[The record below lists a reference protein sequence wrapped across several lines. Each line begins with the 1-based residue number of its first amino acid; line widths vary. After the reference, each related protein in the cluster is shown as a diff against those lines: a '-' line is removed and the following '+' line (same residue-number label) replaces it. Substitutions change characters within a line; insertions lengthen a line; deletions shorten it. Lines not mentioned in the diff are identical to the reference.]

1 MIIALILG
9 FGDFE
14 RVAVT
19 VVIEM
24 QREAIVVGNAQMIE
38 LIPQRTIE
46 IQRIVLVAPS
56 WEARRL
62 ALLRRPA

>member
-1 MIIALILG
+1 
-9 FGDFE
+9 
-14 RVAVT
+14 VT

-38 LIPQRTIE
+38 LIAQRTIE

-62 ALLRRPA
+62 DLLRRAA